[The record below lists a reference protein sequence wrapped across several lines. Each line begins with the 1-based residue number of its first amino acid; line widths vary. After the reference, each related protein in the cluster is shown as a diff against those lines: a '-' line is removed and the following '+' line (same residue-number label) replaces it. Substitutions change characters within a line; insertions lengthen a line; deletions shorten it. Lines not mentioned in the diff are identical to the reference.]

1 MKKLKIKKK
10 HFQNRL
16 EYIKKLTGSNGGFT
30 LIEIVAVIAIM
41 SVLMA
46 PLLGIFNAGH
56 SSFYRE
62 DENVKA
68 TRCARIAMERV
79 VEAVRKADVEES
91 TNGEGNTVY
100 NYDIK
105 YVEGGSM
112 KVKSDASSGE
122 YTLIDAEYAFDGID
136 GVEEFENKNVAM
148 EIYLDDGS
156 ELSGELPEG
165 RKIVM
170 VKITVMIDEKRT
182 KDYQVSTE
190 VYLRNN

>member
-10 HFQNRL
+10 PFQNCL
-16 EYIKKLTGSNGGFT
+16 EYIKKLMKSRSGFT
-30 LIEIVAVIAIM
+30 LIEIVAVMAVV

-46 PLLGIFNAGH
+46 PLFGIFNAGH
-56 SSFYRE
+56 SAFYRE

-79 VEAVRKADVEES
+79 VEAVRQADVVES
-91 TNGEGNTVY
+91 TNDEGNTVY

-105 YVEGGSM
+105 YVEGGSI
-112 KVKSDASSGE
+112 KVKNDASSGK

-136 GVEEFENKNVAM
+136 GADEFETKKLIM
-148 EIYLDDGS
+148 KIYLDDGL
-156 ELSGELPEG
+156 ELTGELPEG
-165 RKIVM
+165 RKIVR
-170 VKITVMIDEKRT
+170 VKITVRIDEKRT